1 MVRRRSMLPPLLRPA
16 ALIRAQAFRK
26 GLLGNNAFW
35 RTIAMLLIG
44 KRVMKRLF
52 GHAPEIVE
60 VSTLKGGGHWM
71 EIRTYGPEARRARRR
86 EAS

>member
-1 MVRRRSMLPPLLRPA
+1 MARRRPMLDMMRPA
-16 ALIRAQAFRK
+16 MVIRAQAFRK
-26 GLLGNNAFW
+26 GIFGSSRLW
-35 RTIAMLLIG
+35 RTVAIMIIG